1 MILGKFKNKVKQ
13 VFETQTSLLQKKA
26 GVFRTD
32 EVECAIDDD
41 VVECKE
47 MDGGQYTYPAPVVAP
62 TDPWFI
68 DPPLTEKQMDYME
81 RETEIK
87 KQETGKE
94 DPDIHQKMYEIA
106 TKNWNTVQVD
116 DEGWMSG
123 TGYQGQFRG

>member
-1 MILGKFKNKVKQ
+1 MIFKRIKKKVKQ

-26 GVFRTD
+26 NTFRVEDVKDDLEDDYTGV
-32 EVECAIDDD
+32 
-41 VVECKE
+41 
-47 MDGGQYTYPAPVVAP
+47 PAPVVAP
-62 TDPWFI
+62 SDPWFI

-87 KQETGKE
+87 KKESVKE

-106 TKNWNTVQVD
+106 TKSWSTVQVS

-123 TGYQGQFRG
+123 TGYQGQFRA